1 MSDEAVSAPTSP
13 EEDVGDI
20 KASIAQQTPTQ
31 PSQIKRRKKKVRKNA
46 SSLPGNSQILAT
58 RSEIVATG
66 EQGTT
71 TIEQLLVQSDD
82 THASQIQRKRREKK
96 KRHKDRK
103 KEGEMKEGP
112 DDAEGKDEEDDSSSF
127 DSVENGNDVDQED
140 EERNTP
146 TAKESR
152 GRNRFTTLFKD
163 TSELTRARRKRCVS
177 SGSLADGA
185 SGGWGM
191 GGFVE
196 STNKALLLPMR
207 KISIPKLRSLYKYT
221 TLGLTT
227 ELLLG
232 TRSSE
237 SETSDSSDDEE
248 DDLENTPPNP
258 PNATNGQKRASGDPP
273 LDFLEVHAD
282 ISESWL
288 NILKFVC

>member
-1 MSDEAVSAPTSP
+1 MSDETVSAPTSP

-31 PSQIKRRKKKVRKNA
+31 PSQVKRRKKKGRKNA
-46 SSLPGNSQILAT
+46 TSLPGNTQILAA

-66 EQGTT
+66 EQGTST
-71 TIEQLLVQSDD
+71 TITIEQLVQSEPID
-82 THASQIQRKRREKK
+82 TYASQIQRKRREKK
-96 KRHKDRK
+96 KRRKDRK

-112 DDAEGKDEEDDSSSF
+112 DGAECKDEEDDSSSF

-152 GRNRFTTLFKD
+152 GRNRFATLFKD

-185 SGGWGM
+185 SGGGWGM

-237 SETSDSSDDEE
+237 SETSDSSDDDE
-248 DDLENTPPNP
+248 DDLENTPPIP
-258 PNATNGQKRASGDPP
+258 PNATNGQKRGSGDPP

-282 ISESWL
+282 ISESW
-288 NILKFVC
+288 